1 MPEAVTENVAVWP
14 NSTDWLKG
22 WLVIAGATA
31 RPVPLMDIASGELNW
46 GLTMDKLPETFP
58 GVVGLKLAVNV
69 KVLPGD
75 RVRGRDAPPTVK
87 PAPVTVT
94 WEMVSAALPEFA
106 TLKL

>member
-1 MPEAVTENVAVWP
+1 VPEAVTENVAVWP
-14 NSTDWLKG
+14 TSTDWLKG

-31 RPVPLMDIASGELNW
+31 MPVPLMDIASGELNC
-46 GLTMDKLPETFP
+46 GLTMEKLPETSP
-58 GVVGLKLAVNV
+58 AVVGSKLAVNV
-69 KVLPGD
+69 KLLPGD

-94 WEMVSAALPEFA
+94 WEMVSATLPEFV